1 MDEVELKRIIWRS
14 RRGLLELDLQLER
27 FVNEVLPTLNE
38 QELAVYEQILMLPD
52 WDFLEYVNGKSVC
65 PDPELAEMI
74 ARIAAANAGSHGE
87 TNNNAAGIAERTT
100 EAL

>member
-27 FVNEVLPTLNE
+27 FVVDVLPTLSE
-38 QELAVYEQILMLPD
+38 PDLAVYEQVLMLPD

-65 PDPELAEMI
+65 PDAQLAVMI
-74 ARIAAANAGSHGE
+74 ERISAANS
-87 TNNNAAGIAERTT
+87 
-100 EAL
+100 

>member
-27 FVNEVLPTLNE
+27 FVSDVLPTLSE
-38 QELAVYEQILMLPD
+38 PELAVYEQVLMLPD

-65 PDPELAEMI
+65 PDAQLAVMI
-74 ARIAAANAGSHGE
+74 ERISAAN
-87 TNNNAAGIAERTT
+87 NQ
-100 EAL
+100 

>member
-27 FVNEVLPTLNE
+27 FVADVLPTLSE
-38 QELAVYEQILMLPD
+38 SELAVYEQVLMLPD

-65 PDPELAEMI
+65 PDAQLAVIIE
-74 ARIAAANAGSHGE
+74 RISAANSK
-87 TNNNAAGIAERTT
+87 
-100 EAL
+100 

>member
-27 FVNEVLPTLNE
+27 FVNEVLPTLNA
-38 QELAVYEQILMLPD
+38 QELAVYEQILLLPD

-65 PDPELAEMI
+65 PDPELAVMI
-74 ARIAAANAGSHGE
+74 ARIAAANAGSHG
-87 TNNNAAGIAERTT
+87 AAN
-100 EAL
+100 

>member
-27 FVNEVLPTLNE
+27 FVNDVLPTLSE
-38 QELAVYEQILMLPD
+38 PELAVYEQVLMLPD

-65 PDPELAEMI
+65 PDAQLAVMI
-74 ARIAAANAGSHGE
+74 ERISAAN
-87 TNNNAAGIAERTT
+87 NQ
-100 EAL
+100 

>member
-27 FVNEVLPTLNE
+27 FVADVLPTLSE
-38 QELAVYEQILMLPD
+38 SELAVYEQVLMLPD

-65 PDPELAEMI
+65 PDAQLAVIIE
-74 ARIAAANAGSHGE
+74 RISAANSHS
-87 TNNNAAGIAERTT
+87 
-100 EAL
+100 

>member
-27 FVNEVLPTLNE
+27 FVADVLPTLSE
-38 QELAVYEQILMLPD
+38 PDLAVYEQVLMLPD

-65 PDPELAEMI
+65 PDAQLAVMI
-74 ARIAAANAGSHGE
+74 ERISAANS
-87 TNNNAAGIAERTT
+87 
-100 EAL
+100 